1 MHPRSR
7 TANPH
12 CHDQPLRMLDRAH
25 LYKYILGVCTQE
37 NSGTSLR
44 QSHDHVQ
51 ASFQSSFCLYN
62 PSKYNQATEDSQRI
76 VIEITLITNCFDL
89 MQSSCPSLQTKG
101 LKLLGEVGVF
111 FILVVVIVLEVVDD
125 KLFAVFSVGMYASL
139 LTVMVDPDYY
149 TPSPI
154 PFLPS
159 E

>member
-1 MHPRSR
+1 
-7 TANPH
+7 
-12 CHDQPLRMLDRAH
+12 
-25 LYKYILGVCTQE
+25 
-37 NSGTSLR
+37 
-44 QSHDHVQ
+44 
-51 ASFQSSFCLYN
+51 
-62 PSKYNQATEDSQRI
+62 
-76 VIEITLITNCFDL
+76 